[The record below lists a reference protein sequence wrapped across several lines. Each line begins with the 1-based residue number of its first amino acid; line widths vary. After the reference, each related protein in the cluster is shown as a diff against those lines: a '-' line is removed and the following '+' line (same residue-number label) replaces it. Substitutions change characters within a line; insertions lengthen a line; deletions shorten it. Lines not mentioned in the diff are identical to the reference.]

1 MALTIIAGAPI
12 KTETNCGNI
21 FGNCRLWFAQNGRT
35 RTRLALYAAQDVYI
49 ECVDVKVI
57 TPVYVARNTVPV
69 WVGDERSREASVYLH
84 ADPAEK
90 DELYA
95 VWLNTHCGFSVF
107 PKDAVLWQASSA
119 GGRKNSASQI
129 AVVNPGCYIE
139 RYSYKFAMPSYWY
152 AITLDGAV
160 RSLGEQSYII
170 AIASRGDKDAARLA
184 ELKGW
189 LSGPTGQLEAQD
201 EL

>member
-1 MALTIIAGAPI
+1 MTIIAGAPI
-12 KTETNCGNI
+12 KTETNCGNV
-21 FGNCRLWFAQNGRT
+21 FGNCRIWFAQNGRT
-35 RTRLALYAAQDVYI
+35 RTRLALYAAQGVHI

-57 TPVYVARNTVPV
+57 TPVYVAHAVPA
-69 WVGDERSREASVYLH
+69 WTGRDCSREASVYLH
-84 ADPAEK
+84 PDPGAT

-95 VWLNTHCGFSVF
+95 VWLNTYCGFSVF
-107 PKDAVLWQASSA
+107 PKDAVLWQASSV
-119 GGRKNSASQI
+119 GRPKKSASQI

-139 RYSYKFAMPSYWY
+139 RYSYKFAQPSYWY

-160 RSLGEQSYII
+160 RSLGEQSNII
-170 AIASRGDKDAARLA
+170 ALASRGDKDAARLA

-189 LSGPTGQLEAQD
+189 LSGLTGQLEVQD